1 MDVSAG
7 CSFTSFILM
16 VVAEFVLFVF
26 ATTDQSIQF
35 SYCRMRELTSL
46 FARANAAYKVAADRR
61 YVWVDITKT
70 NARSAND
77 RRKLN
82 LLMDMF
88 DTEHV
93 VETASFGISTGACGG
108 GAIVHSIFSEFRL
121 SLSLHTKQVNK
132 QENQRAI
139 KIYVLFGFFLI
150 SEYKNRDQAS
160 DRYSK

>member
-1 MDVSAG
+1 MDVSTG

-26 ATTDQSIQF
+26 ATADQCIQF
-35 SYCRMRELTSL
+35 SYSRMRELASF
-46 FARANAAYKVAADRR
+46 FAGANATYKIATDRS

-70 NARSAND
+70 NDKRTSG

-132 QENQRAI
+132 QQRQRAI
-139 KIYVLFGFFLI
+139 KIYVLFGFFLNQWVQ
-150 SEYKNRDQAS
+150 K
-160 DRYSK
+160 

>member
-1 MDVSAG
+1 MDVSTG

-26 ATTDQSIQF
+26 ATADQCIQF
-35 SYCRMRELTSL
+35 SYSRMRELASL
-46 FARANAAYKVAADRR
+46 FAGANAAYKITADRS
-61 YVWVDITKT
+61 YVWVDITKINDKRT
-70 NARSAND
+70 NG

-132 QENQRAI
+132 QQRQRAI
-139 KIYVLFGFFLI
+139 KIYVLFGFFLNQWVQ
-150 SEYKNRDQAS
+150 K
-160 DRYSK
+160 